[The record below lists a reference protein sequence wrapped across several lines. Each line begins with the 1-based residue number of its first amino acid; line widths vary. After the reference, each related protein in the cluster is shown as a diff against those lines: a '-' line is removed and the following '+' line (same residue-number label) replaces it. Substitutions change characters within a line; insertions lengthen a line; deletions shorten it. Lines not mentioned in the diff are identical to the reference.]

1 MNLMST
7 SVLREPKK
15 LSKTTQTANTTE
27 ADSDTLSELAER
39 ELRRRLLVGEYFSGQ
54 RLSLAEIAQ
63 QLGMSVTPVREAMF
77 KLVGVHALVFKP
89 GYYASVPTMTTARYL
104 EVAKI
109 RKSLESLAART
120 AGPLMVAED
129 FEQLEILFSSFKKAK
144 ESGNVREAL
153 EFNYKFR
160 FAIYERSRMPV
171 LVQVIEDFWLQTG
184 PLFNLLFPM
193 LPGTQ
198 QYERAY
204 GALLLALRQGKLDK
218 IDEAVEAAIDT
229 GSERILPF
237 IESSLRR

>member
-1 MNLMST
+1 MNST
-7 SVLREPKK
+7 STPVLRKTERF
-15 LSKTTQTANTTE
+15 SKTTPQANTAE
-27 ADSDTLSELAER
+27 ADSESLSEQAER

-120 AGPLMVAED
+120 AVPFMVAED
-129 FEQLEILFSSFKKAK
+129 FEQLEALFTSFKEAK

-153 EFNYKFR
+153 EFNFKFR
-160 FAIYERSRMPV
+160 FAIYERARMPV
-171 LVQVIEDFWLQTG
+171 LLQVIEDFWLQIG

-193 LPGTQ
+193 LPGTH

-218 IDEAVEAAIDT
+218 VNEAVEAAIDT
-229 GSERILPF
+229 GSERILPS
-237 IESSLRR
+237 IARSPSR